1 MRIRMPKTITP
12 SPTTAVQTS
21 SVETPTAQKIRRV
34 VTKRPGQ
41 QSAEQSSG
49 SGKARTCVT
58 LLAEYK
64 KATDPAAFVSA
75 ITSKE
80 AALLTDHWGTLIET
94 VAPIDKDIS
103 TCAAILKE
111 YALSKKIPEVKAEQF
126 SIESGSSTS
135 TEITATIAEII
146 EWLKK
151 NKKMHLLDSVLG
163 LKVTDA
169 RKLLGDSFMNS
180 ISKSVTTPYST
191 LKKPKRL

>member
-21 SVETPTAQKIRRV
+21 SVETTAQKIRRV

-49 SGKARTCVT
+49 SGKARTCAT

-103 TCAAILKE
+103 TCATILKE
-111 YALSKKIPEVKAEQF
+111 YALSKKIPEVKAEQVEISL
-126 SIESGSSTS
+126 SIG
-135 TEITATIAEII
+135 ATVS
-146 EWLKK
+146 
-151 NKKMHLLDSVLG
+151 MRV
-163 LKVTDA
+163 
-169 RKLLGDSFMNS
+169 
-180 ISKSVTTPYST
+180 PQ
-191 LKKPKRL
+191 